1 MIYLMIGCLPGTP
14 LKHLVFL
21 FCSGGEKFYGWFIA
35 VFHAWHSLEQRKLT
49 IPPVTFSIQS
59 SNNDTLENT
68 PGLFLWHRFSIPLG
82 EHFQRS
88 HKIGN
93 VDGVES
99 LKIVVSLG
107 KVKTTVGYL
116 HQSTA
121 NAKTNHSL
129 KYRLLLFWV
138 LTERQLR
145 N

>member
-1 MIYLMIGCLPGTP
+1 M
-14 LKHLVFL
+14 KHLVFL

-82 EHFQRS
+82 KHFQRS

-107 KVKTTVGYL
+107 KVKTTWDTY
-116 HQSTA
+116 
-121 NAKTNHSL
+121 TNPQPMP
-129 KYRLLLFWV
+129 K
-138 LTERQLR
+138 LTTPSSIGFFFFGS
-145 N
+145 